1 MKKNLIL
8 SPLVMC
14 LLSACNGGSGG
25 NSSTDNVE
33 ITVTPEVV
41 NIVTSPT
48 QSKAMVGEVSTV
60 KVSATN
66 SENVAMKLASV
77 RSISGEAC
85 QVTSVEG
92 LSFVT
97 NSNVVGECQ
106 YEYTVSA
113 ENSDAYEGEGSS
125 ITRVSVSETASDNT
139 LPNLAE
145 TTDIDTPV
153 TIVLSQAL
161 EGDIDTSIFYL
172 SEDASVL
179 GAGIVDA
186 DSNNNTLTF
195 TPFEVGVSRIL
206 YSMTDGASTMLGT
219 IDVAV
224 SDSQNTPPVA
234 SNYVREGKLDKG
246 MLVTIDLT
254 EYVSDAED
262 SVILESV
269 RAYNAET
276 EITSASEHTFT
287 FRSSEPGAHEIAYT
301 VNDGRGGY
309 DVGQVYIEVE
319 PDFSL
324 VQDWE
329 DIVVYDPT
337 IDAEITFIAPAS
349 KVLADYTNT
358 PYTGYRTQDGTSGPK
373 NAEVVT
379 MNLEQAQNYCATRN
393 GRLPISREWEL
404 LNGSQGDLFS
414 TQNWPAG
421 TDFWS
426 ADMLSEATGK
436 SVNATNGATSEL
448 PKESGEG
455 FVTCVLLDS
464 ESVKDFST
472 RIDSESNSEALMEHY
487 LSFQVSDPDGNLAPF
502 QNLEAQVGHAKGV
515 FSNGLSKITLVTD
528 SSGGSS
534 ETYRDTSLNNA
545 VLSTVV
551 SSNSEDATIIKSAT
565 DEMYIDTTDSSIWNI
580 AEVLRGYDFRAIDEQ
595 GIPLHYK
602 TDREYEIAAVY
613 KASFIGRDLV
623 ARYRLKANNAPS
635 IGVGKLNFVLQQFS
649 NSPNNTDWG
658 REYAGQ
664 EGVPESIAV
673 ISNEIDYYTEYLVTT
688 IGNSHLGGDEFKSIS
703 LPTRYEYWYVWF
715 VIHDG
720 SLFVYTSTSD
730 DRPEEPTSVLENVWR
745 TIDPSQPY
753 WIGFGGA
760 PRPAADE
767 SVSIY
772 ANALWAGSGG

>member
-33 ITVTPEVV
+33 ITVTPKVV
-41 NIVTSPT
+41 NIVASPT
-48 QSKAMVGEVSTV
+48 QSKAMVSEESTV

-66 SENVAMKLASV
+66 SENVAMKLVSV

-139 LPNLAE
+139 LPNLSE

-224 SDSQNTPPVA
+224 SDTQNTPPVA

-426 ADMLSEATGK
+426 ADMLSEGSGK

-455 FVTCVLLDS
+455 FVTCVVLDS
-464 ESVKDFST
+464 DAVKDFST
-472 RIDSESNSEALMEHY
+472 ELEYSFVDGVRFD
-487 LSFQVSDPDGNLAPF
+487 LSGVVFDPDGELAPY
-502 QNLEAQVGHAKGV
+502 QEVKLVSERKKGV
-515 FSNGLSKITLVTD
+515 FSNYESEISKVSG
-528 SSGGSS
+528 SSGELVDSY
-534 ETYRDTSLNNA
+534 TDTSFNDEVLSSHTSASKVDSIVFKSEAASSRLELNNEDKWSRLAAEQESFKPLSSFGLPILDGRSGGGNLRTINVYQQEYTGHNFVVYMKVEDAGGFAPQNGRFSFA
-545 VLSTVV
+545 VQQESSQPSTEWGSTNWPSSPRTDKSFEVINDYWYQNAKVVSGWELYDETSMNLSTPERHLWIQV
-551 SSNSEDATIIKSAT
+551 NDGMLEIYNSAT
-565 DEMYIDTTDSSIWNI
+565 SDKPESPVYKGDMNWSGIDPTQTYWIQIGSRLDSGHEVAEGIDTY
-580 AEVLRGYDFRAIDEQ
+580 V
-595 GIPLHYK
+595 
-602 TDREYEIAAVY
+602 
-613 KASFIGRDLV
+613 
-623 ARYRLKANNAPS
+623 
-635 IGVGKLNFVLQQFS
+635 
-649 NSPNNTDWG
+649 
-658 REYAGQ
+658 
-664 EGVPESIAV
+664 
-673 ISNEIDYYTEYLVTT
+673 TEAYFT
-688 IGNSHLGGDEFKSIS
+688 N
-703 LPTRYEYWYVWF
+703 Y
-715 VIHDG
+715 
-720 SLFVYTSTSD
+720 
-730 DRPEEPTSVLENVWR
+730 
-745 TIDPSQPY
+745 
-753 WIGFGGA
+753 
-760 PRPAADE
+760 
-767 SVSIY
+767 
-772 ANALWAGSGG
+772 